1 LGLENVAWREI
12 LNIKILVVAEIVSI
26 CLLVWFGYGLLRT
39 SELVEEPVVSNT
51 INFANDVSSTNSLM
65 TVDIAQNDK
74 FVKLQV
80 TQGYPNVTLCP
91 IGDPNPMDCAPTDT
105 NILDLKGI
113 NIRGSTVWMV
123 QPGSYSLGI
132 SDSQNEIVSYNLFV
146 IHQPGSNT
154 VLRLVLSTLIF
165 GCASIG
171 FGWAILNERKKRSLK
186 KT

>member
-1 LGLENVAWREI
+1 MD
-12 LNIKILVVAEIVSI
+12 IKIFVVAEIVSI
-26 CLLVWFGYGLLRT
+26 SLLVWFGYGLLRT

-51 INFANDVSSTNSLM
+51 VNFANDASSTNSLM
-65 TVDIAQNDK
+65 TVVVGQNDK

-91 IGDPNPMDCAPTDT
+91 VGDSDPRDCAPTDT

-113 NIRGSTVWMV
+113 DITGSTVWMV

-132 SDSQNEIVSYNLFV
+132 SDSQNELVSYNLSV

-154 VLRLVLSTLIF
+154 LLRLVLSTLVC
-165 GCASIG
+165 GCTSIG
-171 FGWAILNERKKRSLK
+171 FGWAIIKEKKKRRLRE
-186 KT
+186 T